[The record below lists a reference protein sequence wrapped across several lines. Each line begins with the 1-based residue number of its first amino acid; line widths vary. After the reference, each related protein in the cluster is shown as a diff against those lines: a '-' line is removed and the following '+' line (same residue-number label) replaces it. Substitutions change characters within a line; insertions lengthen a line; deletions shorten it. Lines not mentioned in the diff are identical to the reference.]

1 MLPGCE
7 THRCRFLDRCG
18 YCGSLIALFTIPAQ
32 VGVCPTC
39 KQDLRTCQAIQ
50 LSAQEM
56 QLVQQRTV
64 DLEYLLTPQN
74 WEEDDGKAKK
84 IGGRLR
90 EMRKEKQCM
99 IEQVAQDLG
108 VSPQNIKALERATA
122 DHKVSFQAYVKYTDY
137 LGVTLHSLFAQVFS
151 PSTPPAQIEQHW
163 RAGSDTDQLKQA
175 KRQQREQDLLDQV
188 KKASQDFKALGLPI
202 TLKAICKKVHIT
214 PQSLKMYPSIRAWWE
229 EVSIDLRDEAKQC
242 ENELVH
248 QVQQAILTL
257 QTHGQVVS
265 INAICAYVHR
275 SRSQLLFSPRVNLLI
290 KQALGKKS
298 SIYRPSNLP
307 DENHILEEMQ
317 TAITFLKTS
326 GQFLTQKAISK
337 RVGLSAYML
346 QLYPQAKAILDQVAE
361 EGRLQRKQLKELRG
375 QEIAERVQQAIAQLK
390 DSGQIVTQQ
399 AIAEIVG
406 HHQAVLRRYEPVR
419 PLLSQIAKEYQQ
431 YISQRRQQH
440 ESALMEQMQRAI
452 QYLQETE
459 QPITLLTVGKLLGFS
474 SNALTDYPTLRR
486 LYHQVLDE
494 KRQVREQQAQ
504 QREEVLLER
513 IRHTI
518 QQLKGSN
525 QPVRLN
531 TIAESAGMTVASLL
545 KYPRIK
551 VLLNQITEER
561 RKRKRESD

>member
-1 MLPGCE
+1 
-7 THRCRFLDRCG
+7 
-18 YCGSLIALFTIPAQ
+18 
-32 VGVCPTC
+32 
-39 KQDLRTCQAIQ
+39 
-50 LSAQEM
+50 M
-56 QLVQQRTV
+56 QLVHQRTV
-64 DLEYLLTPQN
+64 DLEYLLAPQN
-74 WEEDDGKAKK
+74 WEEDDGRARK
-84 IGGRLR
+84 IGRRLR
-90 EMRKEKQCM
+90 EMRKEKQCT
-99 IEQVAQDLG
+99 IEQAAQDLG

-122 DHKVSFQAYVKYTDY
+122 DRKVSFQAYVNYTYY

-151 PSTPPAQIEQHW
+151 PSTPSAQIEQHC
-163 RAGSDTDQLKQA
+163 RVGSNNDQFKQA

-202 TLKAICKKVHIT
+202 TLEAICKKVHIT
-214 PQSLKMYPSIRAWWE
+214 PQNLKMYPSILAWWE
-229 EVSIDLRDEAKQC
+229 EVSIDLRDEAKQR
-242 ENELVH
+242 ENELVY
-248 QVQQAILTL
+248 QVQLAILTL

-265 INAICAYVHR
+265 IKAICAFVLR

-298 SIYRPSNLP
+298 SIFRPSNLP
-307 DENHILEEMQ
+307 EENHILEEIQ
-317 TAITFLKTS
+317 AAIAFLKTS

-337 RVGLSAYML
+337 RVGLSPYML
-346 QLYPQAKAILDQVAE
+346 QLYPRAKAILDQVAE

-406 HHQAVLRRYEPVR
+406 YNQAVLRRYESVR

-440 ESALMEQMQRAI
+440 ESALMEQMPRAI

-459 QPITLLTVGKLLGFS
+459 QPITLITVGKLLGFS
-474 SNALTDYPTLRR
+474 SNALTDYPNLRR

-504 QREEVLLER
+504 QREEALLER
-513 IRHTI
+513 IHHTI

-525 QPVRLN
+525 QPVRLK

-551 VLLNQITEER
+551 VLLQQITEER
-561 RKRKRESD
+561 RKKKRETNIKQDQQLPVEIPECRLF